1 MNADRTIVFGL
12 DGGHFELLTP
22 WIETGEL
29 PTIEGLLKS
38 GVSSD
43 LKSVLPPTTSPNWKA
58 YATGKNPG
66 KLGMFWWE
74 NIDVEN
80 QRVYY
85 PEERRSHHTEYW
97 ELINDQDKV
106 GVIGVPTTYPPRKV
120 NGFYVSG
127 APDAE
132 GTGFTHPS
140 WIEKELKDSVNYRTT
155 KKYGLK
161 HERQKAANEILE
173 LIESRFAAAKHL
185 LKEFDISFLQIT
197 TFYINSLH
205 HFLWDDEQTLQ
216 AWKIIDNY
224 LNELITDN
232 DNVILMSDHGSIP
245 IEYTFHINSWLEQ
258 EGYLKLQD
266 ASSRYLQSLGL
277 TTDRL
282 VPLAN
287 KLGVRDLAEQIVPQQ
302 LINRIPNAQGQ
313 LNREQKSN
321 TVDWENSAA
330 VASGQ
335 GPIYLIRNQ
344 DDPEYES
351 LRQEIRL
358 KLQKVKTPDG
368 NQVVSNI
375 FDGEDV
381 YSGEYATERPDL
393 VAEQADNV
401 HIPGGLGHE
410 DVFTE
415 AGNAP
420 WTAENKQN
428 GLFIATGP
436 DFANGTIEDI
446 SIIDLAPTLLHLH
459 GCPIPRD
466 MDGSVKKSVFDEGSV
481 PHSTSVT
488 QSDRT
493 TKADEIV
500 RIREAVSRITF

>member
-1 MNADRTIVFGL
+1 
-12 DGGHFELLTP
+12 
-22 WIETGEL
+22 
-29 PTIEGLLKS
+29 
-38 GVSSD
+38 
-43 LKSVLPPTTSPNWKA
+43 
-58 YATGKNPG
+58 
-66 KLGMFWWE
+66 
-74 NIDVEN
+74 
-80 QRVYY
+80 
-85 PEERRSHHTEYW
+85 
-97 ELINDQDKV
+97 
-106 GVIGVPTTYPPRKV
+106 
-120 NGFYVSG
+120 
-127 APDAE
+127 
-132 GTGFTHPS
+132 
-140 WIEKELKDSVNYRTT
+140 
-155 KKYGLK
+155 
-161 HERQKAANEILE
+161 
-173 LIESRFAAAKHL
+173 
-185 LKEFDISFLQIT
+185 
-197 TFYINSLH
+197 
-205 HFLWDDEQTLQ
+205 
-216 AWKIIDNY
+216 
-224 LNELITDN
+224 
-232 DNVILMSDHGSIP
+232 
-245 IEYTFHINSWLEQ
+245 
-258 EGYLKLQD
+258 
-266 ASSRYLQSLGL
+266 
-277 TTDRL
+277 L

-375 FDGEDV
+375 FDGEEV

-401 HIPGGLGHE
+401 HIPGGSGHE

-415 AGNAP
+415 AGHAP